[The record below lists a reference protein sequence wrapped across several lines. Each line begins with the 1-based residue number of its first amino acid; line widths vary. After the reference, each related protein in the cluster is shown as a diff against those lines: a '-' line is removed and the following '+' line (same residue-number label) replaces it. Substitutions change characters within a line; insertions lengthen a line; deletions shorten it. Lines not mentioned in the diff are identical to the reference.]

1 MASAPQTRGRTAQAA
16 HDGWALGGSALSM
29 VRGQPGLRRFALAA
43 FAGMLLVEL
52 GHAALVLH
60 YRHHGTIPQRLLV
73 VLLTAYVFAVLANSV
88 AVGLAGLS
96 DRILADQVP
105 AASEG
110 WRLAGRRLPQ
120 VAGWALIVVLVG
132 VPARFLT
139 GWGVDQLAAVLLGF
153 GWAVV
158 SFFAIPA
165 IALMGDGPLRAAER
179 SLRLVRRFWAGQ
191 VAGMVYVW
199 LRPALFIGLP
209 GAAAVLVGVILDRG
223 GHDFL
228 GWTLAL
234 GGAIAIAI
242 AYLIA
247 VCARSVLGVAIFRLA
262 ESGRVA
268 PGFDPAALKRMMR
281 GPTPV
286 IERIARRFDSERL
299 RRLRARL
306 PGHESETDRT
316 P

>member
-1 MASAPQTRGRTAQAA
+1 
-16 HDGWALGGSALSM
+16 M
-29 VRGQPGLRRFALAA
+29 V
-43 FAGMLLVEL
+43 LLYIAE
-52 GHAALVLH
+52 AALVLH
-60 YRHHGTIPQRLLV
+60 YRHVGTIPERLIV
-73 VLLTAYVFAVLANSV
+73 VLATGYVVAVLANSV

-96 DRILADQVP
+96 DRIVAGHTPLAG
-105 AASEG
+105 EG

-120 VAGWALIVVLVG
+120 VAGWAALVVLVG
-132 VPARFLT
+132 IPARLLT
-139 GWGVDQLAAVLLGF
+139 SWGVDQLAAVLLGF

-209 GAAAVLVGVILDRG
+209 GAASLAVGVLLERNG
-223 GHDFL
+223 ADFL
-228 GWTLAL
+228 GWTLGLAGAVAL
-234 GGAIAIAI
+234 AV
-242 AYLIA
+242 AYLVA

-262 ESGRVA
+262 ESGTA
-268 PGFDPAALKRMMR
+268 PRGFDQAALKRLMR
-281 GPTPV
+281 GPTPL
-286 IERIARRFDSERL
+286 IERFARRLDGERL

-306 PGHESETDRT
+306 SFDDDDSEPGPSA
-316 P
+316 